1 MRPKVYVVE
10 GKNDYAKLKQL
21 YPDMFILT
29 TNGSEILESTL
40 DALIK
45 LDETHDIILFLDPDY
60 PGKRIRDHLSSKLKH
75 VYHAFIEKDK
85 AHSKNYKKLGVE
97 HASQEDIEDAL
108 KKIYQPNDVLK
119 TDIDPFFLYDVK
131 LVGHKDSKS
140 LRDKLSKELHIGHV
154 NGKTLYQR
162 LKAFGISKKD
172 VCEVI
177 SCNTKPKKDTDK
189 TF

>member
-1 MRPKVYVVE
+1 
-10 GKNDYAKLKQL
+10 
-21 YPDMFILT
+21 
-29 TNGSEILESTL
+29 
-40 DALIK
+40 
-45 LDETHDIILFLDPDY
+45 
-60 PGKRIRDHLSSKLKH
+60 
-75 VYHAFIEKDK
+75 
-85 AHSKNYKKLGVE
+85 
-97 HASQEDIEDAL
+97 
-108 KKIYQPNDVLK
+108 
-119 TDIDPFFLYDVK
+119 
-131 LVGHKDSKS
+131 VGHKDSKS

>member
-21 YPDMFILT
+21 YPDMFVLT
-29 TNGSEILESTL
+29 TNGSEILDSTL

-60 PGKRIRDHLSSKLKH
+60 PGKRIRDHLASKLKNA
-75 VYHAFIEKDK
+75 YHAFIEKDK
-85 AHSKNYKKLGVE
+85 AHSKNFKKLGVE
-97 HASQEDIEDAL
+97 HASSEDIEKAL
-108 KKIYQPNDVLK
+108 KDMYKPTYQQE
-119 TDIDPFFLYDVK
+119 TDIDMFFLYDVK
-131 LVGHKDSKS
+131 LVGHKESKV
-140 LRDKLSKELHIGHV
+140 LREKLSKDLHLGHA
-154 NGKTLYQR
+154 NGKTLLQR
-162 LKAFGISKKD
+162 LNAFGISKKD

>member
-10 GKNDYAKLKQL
+10 GKNDYSKLKQF

-29 TNGSEILESTL
+29 TNGSEISDATL

-97 HASQEDIEDAL
+97 HASKVDIEKAL
-108 KKIYQPNDVLK
+108 EKIYKSNDDQQ
-119 TDIDPFFLYDVK
+119 TDIDINFLYDVK
-131 LVGHKDSKS
+131 LIGHKDSKN
-140 LRDKLSKELHIGHV
+140 LREQLSKALHLGHV
-154 NGKTLYQR
+154 NGKTLMYR
-162 LKAFGISKKD
+162 LKAFGLLKRD

-177 SCNTKPKKDTDK
+177 SCNTKPKKDMDK